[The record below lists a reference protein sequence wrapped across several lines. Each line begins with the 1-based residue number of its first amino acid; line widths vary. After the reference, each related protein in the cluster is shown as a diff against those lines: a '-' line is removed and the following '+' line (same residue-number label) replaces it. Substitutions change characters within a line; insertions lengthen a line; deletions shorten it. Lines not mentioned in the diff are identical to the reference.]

1 MIKIRFKKDFAIF
14 FLKNVVLY
22 EIYKMSI
29 DYIVP
34 GTNLLLN
41 LDTYN
46 IRRNKTLLLLL
57 LLLLLLKHIT
67 YLSIKQYDYMY
78 KLKKH

>member
-1 MIKIRFKKDFAIF
+1 
-14 FLKNVVLY
+14 LKNVVLY

-29 DYIVP
+29 DYIVR

-57 LLLLLLKHIT
+57 LKHIT
-67 YLSIKQYDYMY
+67 YLSIKQ
-78 KLKKH
+78 

>member
-57 LLLLLLKHIT
+57 LLKHIT

>member
-1 MIKIRFKKDFAIF
+1 MIKIRFKKDFTIN

-29 DYIVP
+29 DYIVR

-57 LLLLLLKHIT
+57 LKHIT
-67 YLSIKQYDYMY
+67 YLSIK
-78 KLKKH
+78 H